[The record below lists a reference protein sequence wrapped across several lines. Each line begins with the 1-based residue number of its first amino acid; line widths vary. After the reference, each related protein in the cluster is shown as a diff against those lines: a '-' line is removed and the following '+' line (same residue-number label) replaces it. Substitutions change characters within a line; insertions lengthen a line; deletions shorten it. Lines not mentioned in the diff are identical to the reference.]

1 MLLIDK
7 YAYINRL
14 KEVHP
19 LEKTILSLSLL
30 LFSLLVR
37 DVLVSLITFI
47 VMSTFIIFAA
57 KIPVF
62 YYAKLLILPGV
73 FLLSSVFTILIHF
86 TKGNLPQAEIWWSWP
101 IGNWEIFISEDSF
114 GTTIKLVVVVFSGIS
129 SLYFLTLT
137 TPLTDLLMV
146 LRKLKLP
153 ILLIE
158 IVELTYRYIFIFIET
173 ALDIYQSQ
181 NARLG
186 YSTIRRGIHSFGSLL
201 SVLFVGVFQRS
212 KQLTM
217 AMNARGYQEHIPTYE
232 NAYRLSPINWCIIVG
247 IQFSMLFIYLNG
259 WRLI

>member
-14 KEVHP
+14 KQVHP

-37 DVLVSLITFI
+37 DILVALITFI
-47 VMSTFIIFAA
+47 VMSSLIIFAA
-57 KIPVF
+57 KIPVL

-86 TKGNLPQAEIWWSWP
+86 TKGNVFPADICWSSA
-101 IGNWEIFISEDSF
+101 IGDWQIFISEDSF
-114 GTTIKLVVVVFSGIS
+114 WTSVKLIVVVLSGIS

-137 TPLTDLLMV
+137 TPITDLLMI

-158 IVELTYRYIFIFIET
+158 LIELTYRYVFIFIET

-186 YSTIRRGIHSFGSLL
+186 YSTIRRGIHSFGYLI

-217 AMNARGYQEHIPTYE
+217 AMNARGYQEHIPFYE
-232 NAYRLSPINWCIIVG
+232 NTYRLSPLNWCIIIG
-247 IQFSMLFIYLNG
+247 IQFSILFIYLNG

>member
-14 KEVHP
+14 KQVHP

-37 DVLVSLITFI
+37 DILVALITFI
-47 VMSTFIIFAA
+47 VMSSLIIFAA

-86 TKGNLPQAEIWWSWP
+86 TKGNVFPTDICWSSP
-101 IGNWEIFISEDSF
+101 IGDWQIFISEESF
-114 GTTIKLVVVVFSGIS
+114 WTSVKLVVVVLSGIS

-137 TPLTDLLMV
+137 TPITDLLMV

-158 IVELTYRYIFIFIET
+158 LIELTYRYVFIFIET

-186 YSTIRRGIHSFGSLL
+186 YSTIRRGIHSFGYLI
-201 SVLFVGVFQRS
+201 SVLFVSVFQRS

-217 AMNARGYQEHIPTYE
+217 AMDARGYQEHIPSYE
-232 NAYRLSPINWCIIVG
+232 NTYHLSPINWCIIIG
-247 IQFSMLFIYLNG
+247 IQVSVLFIYLNS
-259 WRLI
+259 WRLL